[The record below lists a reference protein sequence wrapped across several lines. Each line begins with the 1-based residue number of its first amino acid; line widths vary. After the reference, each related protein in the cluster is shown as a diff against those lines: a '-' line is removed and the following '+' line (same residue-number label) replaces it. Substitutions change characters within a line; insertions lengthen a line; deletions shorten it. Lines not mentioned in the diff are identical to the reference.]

1 MKRFITTATVVV
13 VGVMLATCCT
23 ADEKSKTEN
32 LMQKKL
38 EYSSNILAGLTNEDF
53 DLIAKNAKAL
63 HDFGKKKWLETDSPE
78 YRTQNQVFW
87 FTSAAL
93 LTAAENKDIDAAT
106 LSYTQMTFSCVN
118 CHKLL
123 RKQ

>member
-1 MKRFITTATVVV
+1 MKRTISIANVI
-13 VGVMLATCCT
+13 VGMLLLASCCT
-23 ADEKSKTEN
+23 AGEKRKTED

-53 DLIAKNAKAL
+53 ELIAKNAQAL
-63 HDFGKKKWLETDSPE
+63 HDFGKQKWLETDSPE

-93 LTAAENKDIDAAT
+93 LLAAENKNIDAAT

>member
-1 MKRFITTATVVV
+1 MKQLISLAAVVV
-13 VGVMLATCCT
+13 AGLMLATFC
-23 ADEKSKTEN
+23 AAEDKRDTED
-32 LMQKKL
+32 LMKKKL
-38 EYSSNILAGLTNEDF
+38 EYSRNILAGLTTEDF
-53 DLIAKNAKAL
+53 DLIAKNANAL
-63 HDFGKKKWLETDSPE
+63 HEFGKQKWLETDSPE

-93 LTAAENKDIDAAT
+93 LLAAENKNIDAAT

>member
-1 MKRFITTATVVV
+1 MRRFISIA
-13 VGVMLATCCT
+13 GVMVAGLLLATCCP
-23 ADEKSKTEN
+23 ADDKSKTEN
-32 LMQKKL
+32 MMQKKL

-53 DLIAKNAKAL
+53 ELIAENAQSL
-63 HDFGKKKWLETDSPE
+63 HDFGKQRWLETDSPE

-93 LTAAENKDIDAAT
+93 LMAAENKNIDAAT